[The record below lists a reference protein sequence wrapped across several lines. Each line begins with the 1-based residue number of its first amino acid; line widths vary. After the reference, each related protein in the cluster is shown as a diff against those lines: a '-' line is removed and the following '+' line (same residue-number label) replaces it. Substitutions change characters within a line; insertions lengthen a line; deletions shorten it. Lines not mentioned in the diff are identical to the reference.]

1 MRDFGFRHRTG
12 NLSVSTC
19 QYGLESKLLI
29 FWSAIIGA
37 RKIIGKNK
45 NDDTKNVDF
54 IVDDILNSKINDN
67 EFDYVFDRG
76 CFHVLPINKRL
87 TYILK

>member
-1 MRDFGFRHRTG
+1 M
-12 NLSVSTC
+12 
-19 QYGLESKLLI
+19 
-29 FWSAIIGA
+29 
-37 RKIIGKNK
+37 GKNK

>member
-1 MRDFGFRHRTG
+1 M
-12 NLSVSTC
+12 
-19 QYGLESKLLI
+19 
-29 FWSAIIGA
+29 
-37 RKIIGKNK
+37 GKNK

-54 IVDDILNSKINDN
+54 MVDDILNSKINDN

-76 CFHVLPINKRL
+76 RFHVLPINKRL